1 MSNWKFAALLAGA
14 ALFPGGCSHQEHA
27 YYAKPTTKVLGKVT
41 VDGAAPGSPI
51 VIKCHPADGIDPEHP
66 SVTQALTGPDGAF
79 QLSTYQDGDGVPPG
93 DYSLTFFWG
102 KYNAISAGF
111 VGPDRLKN
119 RYMKPEKS
127 PIKLSIAD
135 DQPIDMGTIALT
147 TK

>member
-1 MSNWKFAALLAGA
+1 MSIWRSAALVVGA
-14 ALFPGGCSHQEHA
+14 ALVPLGCGQKEHQ

-41 VDGAAPGSPI
+41 VDGAVPGSPI
-51 VIKCHPADGIDPEHP
+51 VIKCHPVDGIDTEHP
-66 SVTQALTGPDGAF
+66 SVTQALTNPDGEF
-79 QLSTYQDGDGVPPG
+79 VLSTYQEGDGVPPG

-119 RYMKPEKS
+119 RYVKPNKT
-127 PIKLSIAD
+127 PITLSVAD